1 MPIAASKSTYL
12 LWGCL
17 AALVLLPLLT
27 VGLLYLGILSER
39 ERFAGF
45 SSVATQLQ
53 GIQDAEVDFSLARRA
68 SQAYLRI
75 GDPVDREA
83 SRSLIESSRQK
94 IATVRSTGGNAPADL
109 MLNAIDAQLVRYDQ
123 ASQAIFDLVTK
134 RRILADQR
142 LRNLANQI
150 DSDLAEYANR
160 WQRSGLNALAAP
172 LALARAAI
180 ADPRLRSSYRP
191 DDLAAAVARPLALA
205 ATVEIAEPEAAAI
218 VRRLEARLATF
229 VAGWREMVEINAQIA
244 NLTDSDVL
252 TIGQTISSRFEALAD
267 ASTARQAS
275 IHQAS
280 RRASAGDDMLVS
292 IVAAA
297 TLLAAAAGAFAAL
310 RLFAQQAT
318 RIRNERA
325 KRKAL
330 ETVLAQLEAAVRSGA
345 FGMRQPPTL
354 SEIAATIPEP
364 QDAIEP
370 PAVATAIALETS
382 QTLAPVPQAAVQT
395 SQANPAPEPVAA
407 RTAAKDEPTNDDL
420 IKMLLASLPA
430 TPARNAN

>member
-1 MPIAASKSTYL
+1 MPIAASKSTYF
-12 LWGCL
+12 LWGSL
-17 AALVLLPLLT
+17 AAVVLLPLLT

-39 ERFAGF
+39 ERFSAF

-83 SRSLIESSRQK
+83 TRGMIESSRQK
-94 IATVRSTGGNAPADL
+94 IAAVRSPGGNEPTDGKLAAL
-109 MLNAIDAQLVRYDQ
+109 DAQLARYDQ
-123 ASQAIFDLVTK
+123 ASQAMFDLVSK

-142 LRNLANQI
+142 LRNLASQI
-150 DSDLAEYANR
+150 DSDIAEYTTR
-160 WQRSGLNALAAP
+160 WQRSGLNAIVAP

-180 ADPRLRSSYRP
+180 AEPRARPSFRP

-205 ATVEIAEPEAAAI
+205 ATAEIAEPEAAAI
-218 VRRLEARLATF
+218 VRRTETRLAAF
-229 VAGWREMVEINAQIA
+229 VAGWRELVEINAQIA

-252 TIGQTISSRFEALAD
+252 AIGQAISSRFEALAD
-267 ASTARQAS
+267 ASTARQNS
-275 IHQAS
+275 IYQAS
-280 RRASAGDDMLVS
+280 RRASAGDDVLVS
-292 IVAAA
+292 VVAAA
-297 TLLAAAAGAFAAL
+297 TLLAAGAGALAAS
-310 RLFAQQAT
+310 RLFAQQAL

-330 ETVLAQLEAAVRSGA
+330 ETVLAQLEAAVRSG
-345 FGMRQPPTL
+345 TL
-354 SEIAATIPEP
+354 GGRILQDATVPASAMPEP
-364 QDAIEP
+364 EIGAESTAMAMAIADDVPKTAEPLPQQDA
-370 PAVATAIALETS
+370 
-382 QTLAPVPQAAVQT
+382 
-395 SQANPAPEPVAA
+395 APETAAA
-407 RTAAKDEPTNDDL
+407 RTDPKAEPTNDDL